1 MIHPIRRAL
10 RHSLLILPLVAGL
23 TGCGDNDSTGPDA
36 VGAPAPVEPGSGGL
50 TDFFGPI
57 EGLGAQTIAVDGR
70 TFLVTGET
78 VVLRQGASVGYG
90 FLAVGD
96 LVVVKARQN
105 GNGAWVAREI
115 RLRVDATAPEAKL
128 TGRVDSV
135 TPPALVVAGRTVQ
148 TNSATVYLGKG
159 EPRALTDVHAGDLV
173 TVSGPDIGDGVL
185 LATRIRV
192 ESKG

>member
-1 MIHPIRRAL
+1 MIHRI
-10 RHSLLILPLVAGL
+10 RHSFLVLPLLLVL
-23 TGCGDNDSTGPDA
+23 TGCGDDDATGPDA
-36 VGAPAPVEPGSGGL
+36 VSTAAVEPASGGL
-50 TDFFGPI
+50 TDFFGSI

-70 TFLVTGET
+70 TFLVNANTT
-78 VVLRQGASVGYG
+78 VLRQGAPVGYG

-105 GNGAWVAREI
+105 GGGAWVAHEI

-128 TGRVDSV
+128 TGVVQSV
-135 TPPALVVAGRTVQ
+135 TPPALVVGGRTVQ
-148 TNSATVYLGKG
+148 TNGATVYLGKG
-159 EPRALTDVHAGDLV
+159 EPRSLADVHEGDLV

-185 LATRIRV
+185 LATKIRV

>member
-1 MIHPIRRAL
+1 VIHRI
-10 RHSLLILPLVAGL
+10 RHSFFVLPLLLAL
-23 TGCGDNDSTGPDA
+23 TGCGGDDDDATGPDA
-36 VGAPAPVEPGSGGL
+36 VSAAPVEPGSGGL

-57 EGLGAQTIAVDGR
+57 EGLDAETIAVDGR
-70 TFLVTGET
+70 TFLVVAET
-78 VVLRQGASVGYG
+78 VVLRQGAPVGFG

-96 LVVVKARQN
+96 PVVVKARQN

-128 TGRVDSV
+128 SGRVESV

-148 TNSATVYLGKG
+148 TNSATEFLGKG
-159 EPRALTDVHAGDLV
+159 EPRALTDVHQGDLV

-185 LATRIRV
+185 LATKIRV